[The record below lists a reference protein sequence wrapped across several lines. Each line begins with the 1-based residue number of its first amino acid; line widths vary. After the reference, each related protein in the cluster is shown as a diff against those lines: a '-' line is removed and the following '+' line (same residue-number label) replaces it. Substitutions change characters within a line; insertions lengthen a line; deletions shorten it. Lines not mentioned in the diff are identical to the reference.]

1 MSGSAEEQLHAVVQK
16 VITDNNAMA
25 EISPSWIATQ
35 VMCAIGFP
43 RHLHPLGYVGCH
55 LEVRQIAR
63 HKLRKQHD
71 PNARVADI
79 IRDEQEDMFPETLQD
94 RYPRRQTPGEE
105 PTYAL
110 RHLLTHDDVQ
120 FNTDRMRRG
129 GRALLKHADALDEW
143 DLSRQGVA

>member
-1 MSGSAEEQLHAVVQK
+1 MTAEELLYAAVQK
-16 VITDNNAMA
+16 VIDDHVNVG
-25 EISPSWIATQ
+25 EVSPSWIATQ
-35 VMCAIGFP
+35 VMLDIDFA
-43 RHLHPLGYVGCH
+43 RELHELGYVGCH

-71 PNARVADI
+71 PNARVADV
-79 IRDEQEDMFPETLQD
+79 IRDEQQEMFPETLQD
-94 RYPRRQTPGEE
+94 RYPRRQKTGEE
-105 PTYAL
+105 PIYAL

-143 DLSRQGVA
+143 DLSRRGAA